1 MNMAYKYVTR
11 ESKPNVEQLYIK
23 IKRFVMLVHTEVKKG
38 NYTKKVYCAI
48 KLIFEFMC
56 SSKFISN
63 AKLVFGA
70 IIALGFL
77 GIIKGSALAPLSIVS
92 GCVCLALVIFL
103 EYVTD
108 EKNEQSYF
116 N

>member
-11 ESKPNVEQLYIK
+11 ESKSSIEQVYVK
-23 IKRFVMLVHTEVKKG
+23 IKRFITLAHAEVKKG
-38 NYTKKVYCAI
+38 NYTEKAYCVI

-70 IIALGFL
+70 IIAFGFL
-77 GIIKGSALAPLSIVS
+77 GIIKGSSLAPLSIVS

-108 EKNEQSYF
+108 EKSEQSYF